1 MSSSR
6 TSRSALSAA
15 GSRSCPNYV
24 KSRPY
29 LLDNLEDDSR
39 HGAALAYLMAD
50 VDSRHAFS
58 VATGYVDLGGL
69 HHLAEIADGRRT
81 RLLIGAAPDPGLG
94 AQLPPIDRFRL
105 QLDRL
110 RDERDFS
117 RFPPSRAAKRLA
129 AVERWLGET
138 EIDVRRYAHAFL
150 HGKAYLFGDAEDA
163 RVALVTS
170 ANLTGAGMNR
180 NLELGLANYDVPV
193 ARDAL
198 SWFDGLWSDAAP
210 FEAELR
216 ELLFP
221 DPGRVDPMTVYLRG
235 LLELHAPE
243 PDDPLRPSRPTG
255 LELAP
260 FQRDGYER
268 ARVIARRHGGVIYA
282 DGVGTGKTEIGLAFI
297 EERTKEDGVFALV
310 ITPAQ
315 LATRWRERIT
325 QTKLPAQV
333 ISFQEL
339 ASDEQLMPEAVV
351 KHRHLHN
358 AKDSY
363 RLIVV
368 DEAHALRNEDTTW
381 YRAMERLLGG
391 TPKQVVLLTA
401 TPINNGLW
409 DLYNLVMLFGR
420 HDRAFTSAGVDS
432 VRSLFMAAGANSRD
446 PENLNPDVLYPLA
459 DAVSVR
465 RDRVFIER
473 EYEDAT
479 FPDGTRVRF
488 PKPTLR
494 TRRYDLDVAHP
505 GLFTR
510 ITDEIDAL
518 TMARYRPS
526 AFERR
531 GEETAVEAQLGGLLK
546 SGILKRFESCWRACL
561 ETVEAMLTAHEA
573 FLLAWEQGDVLSREQ
588 LRSAAS
594 GEADEAGL
602 AAWVEQQVEAAD
614 AVRSA
619 DEFDPEYQGAV
630 VADRDRLTAIRD
642 ALGELEAETDP
653 KLAALVDLLENSPA
667 QKIAVFSTFG
677 ATIRYLDEHLSSEV
691 GGRERVT
698 VIGSEST
705 PDQRLAALGRFAPH
719 TVVRPDYEPPDGQ
732 VDLLLS
738 TDVLSEGQ
746 NLQQAQEVI
755 SYDMPW
761 NPQRVVQRNG
771 RVIRLLS
778 DHEEVYLW
786 TMLPAQGEL
795 ERLLGLEARI
805 QAKVKAASGVYGMEA
820 EVIEGLEIELRH
832 YAARLAEG
840 DEELLDESEET
851 SGAFIGE
858 ELRRLIDRALAEGE
872 VERVLRLPWGIGA
885 CFHQTP
891 SGRSQGASGVFFAT
905 RTPAMSDAPD
915 GYRYWRF
922 VEFADGELISTD
934 LEILRRIDPHG
945 GEPADVD
952 GIDLE
957 TAWNVAADDIV
968 TAHNERADLRAIQE
982 QIGPKQRWALDL
994 LRDPTVALPPGADLA
1009 DDVLG
1014 VERSSAVRRA
1024 LGEVQDRVH
1033 AAAMSPD
1040 DAAVAIVRIVEEFG
1054 LQPVDPPPLPE
1065 KITADD
1071 LGVVC
1076 WMAVL
1081 PPS

>member
-1 MSSSR
+1 V
-6 TSRSALSAA
+6 
-15 GSRSCPNYV
+15 N
-24 KSRPY
+24 SRPY
-29 LLDNLEDDSR
+29 LLDNRSADTR

-50 VDSRHAFS
+50 FDVRHGLS
-58 VATGYVDLGGL
+58 IATGYVNLAGL
-69 HHLAEIADGRRT
+69 HHLATLADGRSI
-81 RLLIGAAPDPGLG
+81 RLLLGAAPDPGLG
-94 AQLPPIDRFRL
+94 AQLPPIDRFSL

-110 RDERDFS
+110 RGERDFS
-117 RFPPSRAAKRLA
+117 RFPPSRAARQLV
-129 AVERWLGET
+129 AVEQWIQRPEV
-138 EIDVRRYAHAFL
+138 EVRRYAREFL
-150 HGKAYLFGDAEDA
+150 HGKAYLFGDMTDA
-163 RVALVTS
+163 RAALVTS
-170 ANLTGAGMNR
+170 ANLTGAGMER

-198 SWFDGLWSDAAP
+198 TWFDDLWAQAP
-210 FEAELR
+210 AFEDDLR

-221 DPGRVDPMTVYLRG
+221 DPGTIEPATVYLRA
-235 LLELHAPE
+235 LLELHSPE

-268 ARVIARRHGGVIYA
+268 ARVIARTHGGVIYA

-315 LATRWRERIT
+315 LVRRWRERID

-339 ASDEQLMPEAVV
+339 ASDEQLMPDARVR
-351 KHRHLHN
+351 HRHLNN

-363 RLIVV
+363 RLIIV

-409 DLYNLVMLFGR
+409 DLYNLVMLFAR
-420 HDRAFTSAGVDS
+420 HDRAFAAAGIDS
-432 VRSLFMAAGANSRD
+432 IRNLFVAAGANSRD
-446 PENLNPDVLYPLA
+446 PENLDPDVLYTLA

-465 RDRVFIER
+465 RDRTFIER
-473 EYEDAT
+473 EYEGAT
-479 FPDGTRVRF
+479 FSDGTPVRF
-488 PKPTLR
+488 PRPILR
-494 TRRYDLDVAHP
+494 TRRYDLDAADP

-526 AFERR
+526 AFELS
-531 GEETAVEAQLGGLLK
+531 GEETSVEAQLGSLLK
-546 SGILKRFESCWRACL
+546 SGILKRFESCWHACL
-561 ETVEAMLTAHEA
+561 VTVAAMRAAHDA
-573 FLLAWEQGDVLSREQ
+573 FLIAWDRGEVLSREQ
-588 LRSAAS
+588 LRAAAA
-594 GEADEAGL
+594 GEADDAGL
-602 AAWVEQQVEAAD
+602 AAWVEQQLETGD
-614 AVRSA
+614 AIRPAS
-619 DEFDPEYQGAV
+619 DFDPDYGEAV
-630 VADRDRLTAIRD
+630 TADRDRLAVIRD
-642 ALGELEAETDP
+642 ALAELDAATDP
-653 KLAALVDLLENSPA
+653 KLAALVELLEQSPA
-667 QKIAVFSTFG
+667 QKIALFSTFG
-677 ATIRYLDEHLSSEV
+677 ATIRYLDEHLPRHV
-691 GGRERVT
+691 GGRDRVV
-698 VIGSEST
+698 VIGSESA

-719 TVVRPDYEPPDGQ
+719 SVVRRDYEPPDGE

-778 DHEEVYLW
+778 DHQEVYLW
-786 TMLPAQGEL
+786 TMLPVHGEL

-820 EVIEGLEIELRH
+820 EVIEGLETELGNELRH
-832 YAARLAEG
+832 YATRLADG
-840 DEELLDESEET
+840 DTELLTESEET

-858 ELRRLIDRALAEGE
+858 ELRRMIDRALAEGE
-872 VERVLRLPWGIGA
+872 VDRVLRLPWGIGA
-885 CFHQTP
+885 CFRQTP
-891 SGRSQGASGVFFAT
+891 AGRSEGPPGVFFAT
-905 RTPAMSDAPD
+905 RTPPMPDTPD

-922 VEFADGELISTD
+922 VELPGMELISTD
-934 LEILRRIDPHG
+934 LQILRRIDPHG
-945 GEPADVD
+945 GTPAEVQ
-952 GIDLE
+952 GVDLE
-957 TAWNVAADDIV
+957 AAWEVAAIDIV
-968 TAHNERADLRAIQE
+968 SAHNERADLRAVQE
-982 QIGPKQRWALDL
+982 QIGPKQRWALEV
-994 LRDPTVALPPGADLA
+994 LRDPAVALPPGADLA
-1009 DDVLG
+1009 ADVLS
-1014 VERSSAVRRA
+1014 VERSSAIRRA
-1024 LGEVQDRVH
+1024 LGEVQDRVL
-1033 AAAMSPD
+1033 AGAMSRD
-1040 DAAVAIVRIVEEFG
+1040 EAATQIVRVAEDFG
-1054 LQPVDPPPLPE
+1054 LQPVEPAPLPD
-1065 KITADD
+1065 KITVDD

-1081 PPS
+1081 PPG

>member
-1 MSSSR
+1 
-6 TSRSALSAA
+6 
-15 GSRSCPNYV
+15 V
-24 KSRPY
+24 DSRPY
-29 LLDNLEDDSR
+29 LLDNRSADTR
-39 HGAALAYLMAD
+39 HAEALAYLMAD
-50 VDSRHAFS
+50 VDDRHALS
-58 VATGYVDLGGL
+58 IATGYVNLAGL
-69 HHLAEIADGRRT
+69 HHLATLADGRPT
-81 RLLIGAAPDPGLG
+81 RLLLGAAPDPGLG
-94 AQLPPIDRFRL
+94 AQLPPMDRFKL
-105 QLDRL
+105 QLESL

-117 RFPPSRAAKRLA
+117 RFPPSRAARQLA
-129 AVERWLGET
+129 AVEAWLDRPEV
-138 EIDVRRYAHAFL
+138 EVHRFVSQFL
-150 HGKAYLFGDAEDA
+150 HGKAYLFGDKTDA

-170 ANLTGAGMNR
+170 ANLTGAGMER

-193 ARDAL
+193 ARDAIT
-198 SWFDGLWSDAAP
+198 WFDDLWQQAP
-210 FEAELR
+210 SFEDELQA
-216 ELLFP
+216 LLFP
-221 DPGRVDPMTVYLRG
+221 DPGRIDPATVYLRA
-235 LLELHAPE
+235 LLELHGPE
-243 PDDPLRPSRPTG
+243 ADDPLRLSRPTA

-315 LATRWRERIT
+315 LAKRWRERID

-339 ASDEQLMPEAVV
+339 ASDEQLMPEARNR
-351 KHRHLHN
+351 HRHLNN

-363 RLIVV
+363 RLIIV
-368 DEAHALRNEDTTW
+368 DEAHALRNEDTSW
-381 YRAMERLLGG
+381 YRATERLLGG

-420 HDRAFTSAGVDS
+420 HDKAFASAGIDS
-432 VRSLFMAAGANSRD
+432 VRNLFIAAGANSRD
-446 PENLNPDVLYPLA
+446 PENLDPDVLYPLA

-473 EYEDAT
+473 EYEGAT
-479 FPDGTRVRF
+479 FPDGTPVRF

-494 TRRYDLDVAHP
+494 TRRYDLDAAHP
-505 GLFTR
+505 GLFER

-526 AFERR
+526 AFELG
-531 GEETAVEAQLGGLLK
+531 GEEVAVEAQLGGLLK
-546 SGILKRFESCWRACL
+546 SGVLKRFESCWHACL
-561 ETVEAMLTAHEA
+561 ETVERMLAAHDA
-573 FLLAWEQGDVLSREQ
+573 FLVAWSRGEVLSREQ
-588 LRSAAS
+588 LRAAAA
-594 GEADEAGL
+594 GEADEADEAGL
-602 AAWVEQQVEAAD
+602 AAWVEQQFEAAD
-614 AVRSA
+614 ATRPA
-619 DEFDPEYQGAV
+619 DEFDPAYGDAV
-630 VADRDRLTAIRD
+630 TADRDCLAAIRA
-642 ALGELEAETDP
+642 ALSELDPATDP
-653 KLAALVDLLENSPA
+653 KLAALVDLLESSPA

-677 ATIRYLDEHLSSEV
+677 DSVRYLDEHLAERV
-691 GGRERVT
+691 GGRERVA

-705 PDQRLAALGRFAPH
+705 PDQRLAALGQFAPR
-719 TVVRPDYEPPDGQ
+719 TVVRPDYEPPDGE

-786 TMLPAQGEL
+786 TMLPTPGEL

-805 QAKVKAASGVYGMEA
+805 QAKVKAAGGVYGMEA
-820 EVIEGLEIELRH
+820 EVIEGLETELRH
-832 YAARLAEG
+832 YATRLAEG
-840 DEELLDESEET
+840 DTELLDESEET

-872 VERVLRLPWGIGA
+872 AARVRTLPWGIGA
-885 CFHQTP
+885 CFRQTAA
-891 SGRSQGASGVFFAT
+891 GRSKGAPGVFFAT
-905 RTPAMSDAPD
+905 RTPAMPDAPD

-922 VEFADGELISTD
+922 VELADRELVSTD
-934 LEILRRIDPHG
+934 LEILRRIDPQG
-945 GEPADVD
+945 GEPVELE
-952 GIDLE
+952 GVDLE
-957 TAWNVAADDIV
+957 AAWQIAAADIV
-968 TAHNERADLRAIQE
+968 TAHNERTDLRAVQE
-982 QIGPKQRWALDL
+982 QIGPKQRWALEV
-994 LRDPTVALPPGADLA
+994 LRDPAVVLPPGADLA
-1009 DDVLG
+1009 DEVLA
-1014 VERSSAVRRA
+1014 VERSSTVRRA
-1024 LGEVQDRVH
+1024 IGEVQDRVL
-1033 AAAMSPD
+1033 AAQTSRD
-1040 DAAVAIVRIVEEFG
+1040 EAAIQIVRVVEEFG
-1054 LQPVDPPPLPE
+1054 LQPVESQALPE

-1081 PPS
+1081 PGR

>member
-1 MSSSR
+1 MD
-6 TSRSALSAA
+6 
-15 GSRSCPNYV
+15 
-24 KSRPY
+24 SRPY
-29 LLDNLEDDSR
+29 LLDNRSEDTR
-39 HGAALAYLMAD
+39 HGEALAYLMAD
-50 VDSRHAFS
+50 VDAKHGLSI
-58 VATGYVDLGGL
+58 ATGYVNLAGL
-69 HHLAEIADGRRT
+69 HHLATLADGRPT
-81 RLLIGAAPDPGLG
+81 RLLLGAAPDPGLG
-94 AQLPPIDRFRL
+94 AQLPPMDRFKL
-105 QLDRL
+105 QLERL
-110 RDERDFS
+110 RGERDFS
-117 RFPPSRAAKRLA
+117 RFPPSRAARQLRV
-129 AVERWLGET
+129 VEAWLSRP
-138 EIDVRRYAHAFL
+138 EIKVRRYVREFL
-150 HGKAYLFGDAEDA
+150 HGKAYLFGDGTDA

-170 ANLTGAGMNR
+170 ANLTGAGMER

-198 SWFDGLWSDAAP
+198 AWFDDLWTQAP
-210 FEAELR
+210 PFGEELR

-221 DPGRVDPMTVYLRG
+221 DPGQLDPATVYLRA
-235 LLELHAPE
+235 LLELHSPE
-243 PDDPLRPSRPTG
+243 VDDPLRTSRPTA
-255 LELAP
+255 LELPP

-315 LATRWRERIT
+315 LAKHWRERID

-339 ASDEQLMPEAVV
+339 ASDEQLMPQARNR
-351 KHRHLHN
+351 HRHLNN

-368 DEAHALRNEDTTW
+368 DEAHALRNEDTSW

-420 HDRAFTSAGVDS
+420 HDRAFTGAGIDS
-432 VRSLFMAAGANSRD
+432 VRNLFVAAGANSRD
-446 PENLNPDVLYPLA
+446 PENLDPDVLYPLA

-479 FPDGTRVRF
+479 FPDGTPVRF

-494 TRRYDLDVAHP
+494 TRRYDLDAAHP
-505 GLFTR
+505 GLFEH

-526 AFERR
+526 AYELG
-531 GEETAVEAQLGGLLK
+531 GEEVAVEAQLGGLLK

-561 ETVEAMLTAHEA
+561 VTVERMLAAHDA
-573 FLLAWEQGDVLSREQ
+573 FLLAWRRGEVLSREQ
-588 LRSAAS
+588 LLEAAA
-594 GEADEAGL
+594 GEADDAGL
-602 AAWVEQQVEAAD
+602 GPWVEQQLEATGEA
-614 AVRSA
+614 RSA
-619 DEFDPEYQGAV
+619 AEFDPTFGDAV
-630 VADRDRLTAIRD
+630 AADRSRLAAIVE
-642 ALGELEAETDP
+642 ALGKLDAGSDP
-653 KLAALVDLLENSPA
+653 KLAALVELLESSPA

-677 ATIRYLDEHLSSEV
+677 DTIRYLDDHLPARIE
-691 GGRERVT
+691 GRERVT
-698 VIGSEST
+698 VIGSESA

-719 TVVRPDYEPPDGQ
+719 TVVRPDYEPPDGE

-771 RVIRLLS
+771 RVIRLRS
-778 DHEEVYLW
+778 DHEHVYLW
-786 TMLPAQGEL
+786 TMLPEQGEL

-805 QAKVKAASGVYGMEA
+805 QAKIKAAGGVYGMEV
-820 EVIEGLEIELRH
+820 EVIEGLKTELRQ
-832 YAARLAEG
+832 YAARLVDG
-840 DEELLDESEET
+840 DEELLDESEEV

-885 CFHQTP
+885 CFRQTP
-891 SGRSQGASGVFFAT
+891 RGRSQGAPGIFFAT
-905 RTPAMSDAPD
+905 RTPAMPDAPD

-922 VEFADGELISTD
+922 VEVPDRDLVSADVQ
-934 LEILRRIDPHG
+934 ILRRIDPHG
-945 GEPADVD
+945 GEPAELE
-952 GIDLE
+952 GIELE
-957 TAWNVAADDIV
+957 AAWEVAAADIV
-968 TAHNERADLRAIQE
+968 AAHNERTDLRAAQE
-982 QIGPKQRWALDL
+982 QIGPKQRWALEV
-994 LRDPTVALPPGADLA
+994 LRDPGVALPPGADLA
-1009 DDVLG
+1009 DEALS

-1024 LGEVQDRVH
+1024 IGDIQDRVLG
-1033 AAAMSPD
+1033 AAISRD
-1040 DAAVAIVRIVEEFG
+1040 EAASEIVRVVQDFG
-1054 LQPVDPPPLPE
+1054 LQPVEAPPLPE
-1065 KITADD
+1065 KVTEGQ

-1081 PPS
+1081 PSR